1 VNVTSDAKGLPAVEH
16 SVRVSIEPAAA
27 FELFTQRI
35 STWWPFKGHSCFG
48 EEALDV
54 LFEPFCGGTVTEVAR
69 DGARMPW
76 GTLIEWSP
84 PDGFAMRWFPG
95 LDDQQATLL
104 RVRFVAVAGGTLVSV
119 HHSDWEGRGAQ
130 AAAKREQ
137 YDGGWPATLAAFRV
151 AAEHRTG
158 EEK

>member
-1 VNVTSDAKGLPAVEH
+1 VASTATVLPAVEH

-35 STWWPFKGHSCFG
+35 ATWWPFKGHSCFG

-54 LFEPFCGGTVTEVAR
+54 QFEPFCGGTVTEVAR
-69 DGARMPW
+69 DESRMSW

-84 PDGFAMRWFPG
+84 PDSFAMRWFPG

-104 RVRFVAVAGGTLVSV
+104 RVRFVAVAGGTQVSV
-119 HHSDWEGRGAQ
+119 HHSGWEGRGAQ
-130 AAAKREQ
+130 AGAKREQ

-151 AAEHRTG
+151 AAEHPTG